1 MGMEGDDMTFT
12 QKSDGQDLTR
22 QFLLQENARGLV
34 EDICSTCEDDAE
46 ATSPQQTQAAAS
58 EGNHFTSRKSHDEI

>member
-1 MGMEGDDMTFT
+1 MTFT

-46 ATSPQQTQAAAS
+46 ATSTQQTKAA
-58 EGNHFTSRKSHDEI
+58 GKRRKPFYITEVS

>member
-1 MGMEGDDMTFT
+1 MTFT

-46 ATSPQQTQAAAS
+46 VSSPQQTQAAAS
-58 EGNHFTSRKSHDEI
+58 ERNHFTSRESHDEI